1 MHPLPVCLLPGFN
14 KVIFGHYSFDTG
26 GLLIGFSGFAPHL
39 YSTFTTL
46 CNFFYYYLLSF
57 NKHK

>member
-14 KVIFGHYSFDTG
+14 QVIFGHSFDTG
-26 GLLIGFSGFAPHL
+26 GLLIGFSGFAHL

-46 CNFFYYYLLSF
+46 YNFFLYLLSF

>member
-14 KVIFGHYSFDTG
+14 QVIFGHYSFDTG
-26 GLLIGFSGFAPHL
+26 GLLIGFSGFAHL

-46 CNFFYYYLLSF
+46 YNFFLNIFYHLI
-57 NKHK
+57 NTNN